1 MRLDSPEKSN
11 DPHFQGSIRT
21 DICGTGTGRA
31 VLHIRWR
38 TGYFYW
44 FFFLLAFWC
53 GSVRSQE
60 VVAKARRVLFLYFE
74 PDWLPP
80 WAQHH
85 THTDTKWTKTRRA
98 ELPNHRPAS
107 VVVADGTLVEPRDML
122 THTHTHL
129 ATRWIVVLLIGDS
142 FSADERVE
150 TWKKTT
156 TTLRDRLSSKR
167 LHSDDRQFI
176 EDRRERR
183 WTGSTEKNKKKRK
196 EKEVER
202 RKRNFAVCFPFFGVF
217 DRTGGGAAG
226 PPTGLGRAAESKI
239 KF

>member
-142 FSADERVE
+142 ISADERVE
-150 TWKKTT
+150 TWKKNNNVEGSALIETT
-156 TTLRDRLSSKR
+156 PLGRSTIYRGSSREEMNRVDR
-167 LHSDDRQFI
+167 
-176 EDRRERR
+176 
-183 WTGSTEKNKKKRK
+183 KKTKRK
-196 EKEVER
+196 EKKKKSNVE
-202 RKRNFAVCFPFFGVF
+202 KGISPFAFPFLASSTEPAVAP
-217 DRTGGGAAG
+217 R
-226 PPTGLGRAAESKI
+226 GRRPVWDGRPKAK
-239 KF
+239 